1 MLQIRVYKK
10 RKSLIHVL
18 VNDKPQRNIYTEHNM
33 ICVCDF
39 GTILMIRKICFQRSV
54 VYLGTI
60 SEFLFFVL
68 CCCFWCCCC
77 RVNNQS
83 Q

>member
-18 VNDKPQRNIYTEHNM
+18 VNDKPQRNIYSEHNM
-33 ICVCDF
+33 ICVSDF
-39 GTILMIRKICFQRSV
+39 GIRKICFQSSV

-60 SEFLFFVL
+60 SEFLFL
-68 CCCFWCCCC
+68 CCVLVFGA
-77 RVNNQS
+77 VVVV
-83 Q
+83 

>member
-18 VNDKPQRNIYTEHNM
+18 VNDKPQRNIFTEHNM
-33 ICVCDF
+33 ICVSDF
-39 GTILMIRKICFQRSV
+39 GIRKICFQSSV

-60 SEFLFFVL
+60 SEFLFL
-68 CCCFWCCCC
+68 CCVLVFGA
-77 RVNNQS
+77 VVVV
-83 Q
+83 

>member
-18 VNDKPQRNIYTEHNM
+18 VNDKPQRNIYSEHNM
-33 ICVCDF
+33 ICVSDF
-39 GTILMIRKICFQRSV
+39 GIRKICFQSSV

-60 SEFLFFVL
+60 SEFLFL
-68 CCCFWCCCC
+68 CCVLVF
-77 RVNNQS
+77 VAVV
-83 Q
+83 

>member
-18 VNDKPQRNIYTEHNM
+18 VNDKPQRNIFTEHNM
-33 ICVCDF
+33 ICVSDF
-39 GTILMIRKICFQRSV
+39 GIRKICFQSSV

-68 CCCFWCCCC
+68 CCCFWCGCC

>member
-1 MLQIRVYKK
+1 M
-10 RKSLIHVL
+10 HVL
-18 VNDKPQRNIYTEHNM
+18 VNDKPQRNIYTELNM
-33 ICVCDF
+33 ICVSDF
-39 GTILMIRKICFQRSV
+39 GIRKICFQSSV

>member
-18 VNDKPQRNIYTEHNM
+18 VNDKPQRNIFTEHNM
-33 ICVCDF
+33 ICVSDF
-39 GTILMIRKICFQRSV
+39 GIRKICFQSSV

-60 SEFLFFVL
+60 SEFLFL
-68 CCCFWCCCC
+68 CCVVVFGA
-77 RVNNQS
+77 VVVV
-83 Q
+83 

>member
-18 VNDKPQRNIYTEHNM
+18 VNDKPQRNIYTKHNM

-39 GTILMIRKICFQRSV
+39 GTILMIRKICFQSSV
-54 VYLGTI
+54 VDLGTI
-60 SEFLFFVL
+60 SEFLFL
-68 CCCFWCCCC
+68 CCVVVF
-77 RVNNQS
+77 VAVVVV
-83 Q
+83 

>member
-18 VNDKPQRNIYTEHNM
+18 VNDKPQRNIYTEHN

-39 GTILMIRKICFQRSV
+39 GTILMIRKICFQSSV

-60 SEFLFFVL
+60 SEFLFCVL

>member
-33 ICVCDF
+33 ICVSDF
-39 GTILMIRKICFQRSV
+39 GIRKICFQSSV

-60 SEFLFFVL
+60 SEFLFL
-68 CCCFWCCCC
+68 CCVLVF
-77 RVNNQS
+77 VAVVVV
-83 Q
+83 

>member
-18 VNDKPQRNIYTEHNM
+18 VNDKPQRNIYSEHNM
-33 ICVCDF
+33 ICVSDF
-39 GTILMIRKICFQRSV
+39 GIRKICFQSSV

-60 SEFLFFVL
+60 SEFLFL
-68 CCCFWCCCC
+68 CCVVVFGA
-77 RVNNQS
+77 VVVV
-83 Q
+83 

>member
-33 ICVCDF
+33 ICVSDF
-39 GTILMIRKICFQRSV
+39 GIRKICFQSSV

-60 SEFLFFVL
+60 SEFLFL
-68 CCCFWCCCC
+68 CCVVVFGA
-77 RVNNQS
+77 VVVV
-83 Q
+83 

>member
-18 VNDKPQRNIYTEHNM
+18 VNDKPQQNIYTEHNM
-33 ICVCDF
+33 ICVSDC
-39 GTILMIRKICFQRSV
+39 GTILMIRKICFQSSV

-68 CCCFWCCCC
+68 CCCFCCCCC

>member
-18 VNDKPQRNIYTEHNM
+18 VNDKPQRNIYTEHN

-39 GTILMIRKICFQRSV
+39 GTILMIRKICFQSSV

-60 SEFLFFVL
+60 SEFLFL
-68 CCCFWCCCC
+68 CCVVVFGA
-77 RVNNQS
+77 VVVV
-83 Q
+83 

>member
-18 VNDKPQRNIYTEHNM
+18 VNDKPQRNIFTEHNM
-33 ICVCDF
+33 ICVSDF
-39 GTILMIRKICFQRSV
+39 GIRKICFQSSV

-68 CCCFWCCCC
+68 CCCFCCCCC